1 MLLLYVAVGLFFCY
15 CTRYGWPS
23 AVSHRVIRFRD
34 SRLLQAE
41 LNKLDV
47 VVSLKLNQL
56 YCMDNAF
63 DGGRAPEGTEEPEK
77 PR

>member
-1 MLLLYVAVGLFFCY
+1 MTLFY
-15 CTRYGWPS
+15 APR
-23 AVSHRVIRFRD
+23 RFGR
-34 SRLLQAE
+34 QIE

-56 YCMDNAF
+56 YCMDNAIEGQAGGEGGE
-63 DGGRAPEGTEEPEK
+63 DGEK